1 MERTVGDASEDTFVT
16 LVGKT
21 YTYTAVALVTCC
33 CWIRI
38 QIGLGFSDIKR
49 REKFISFVL
58 QFFMKVM
65 ELRASNV
72 SWVCHNLISIFG
84 RQTSRLCT
92 ILRYTQQ
99 VWSVQDFVVILPAS
113 FLLVAQNLN
122 NATTGSGVRNSTLT
136 THFIYTCGLQK
147 ALWRIYAG
155 KTFKSNIILCS

>member
-58 QFFMKVM
+58 
-65 ELRASNV
+65 
-72 SWVCHNLISIFG
+72 
-84 RQTSRLCT
+84 
-92 ILRYTQQ
+92 
-99 VWSVQDFVVILPAS
+99 
-113 FLLVAQNLN
+113 
-122 NATTGSGVRNSTLT
+122 
-136 THFIYTCGLQK
+136 
-147 ALWRIYAG
+147 
-155 KTFKSNIILCS
+155 